1 MLPAETDL
9 AAREALKA
17 RVGKGARFDA
27 PNAPADDLLLARRG
41 TAYFARKLMELSDEA
56 LYEPAAIDGLSRA
69 YVVARL
75 SCGAQHQ
82 ALEALDNN
90 MVPELPEELP

>member
-1 MLPAETDL
+1 
-9 AAREALKA
+9 
-17 RVGKGARFDA
+17 
-27 PNAPADDLLLARRG
+27 
-41 TAYFARKLMELSDEA
+41 MELSDEA